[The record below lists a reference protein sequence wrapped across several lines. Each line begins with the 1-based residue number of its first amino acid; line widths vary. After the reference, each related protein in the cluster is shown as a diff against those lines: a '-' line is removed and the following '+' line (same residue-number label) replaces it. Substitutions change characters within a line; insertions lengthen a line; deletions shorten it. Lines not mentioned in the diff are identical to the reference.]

1 MSFNF
6 HKYLLNSLHIYNSID
21 VGDQIISN
29 LKLFQKDK
37 LICLTEKNNFFIYDI
52 INFNLL
58 YKENISIN
66 NEKFR
71 KIELID
77 CNKFIIYSGNIIV
90 LFKYI

>member
-77 CNKFIIYSGNIIV
+77 CN
-90 LFKYI
+90 